1 MGLGSNDDD
10 DLVVDDGD
18 GDVGDCD
25 NGGKSFGTVSCSIC
39 LELVTDNG
47 DRSWAKLQCGHQFHL
62 GKSKFDLFL
71 KNYFVE
77 FLFVLELNL

>member
-25 NGGKSFGTVSCSIC
+25 GRGKSFGTVSCSIC

-62 GKSKFDLFL
+62 GKSKFELFL
-71 KNYFVE
+71 KNYYVE
-77 FLFVLELNL
+77 FLFVLQLNS